1 MKETTLESKL
11 NPKELNKILP
21 SYLIDELEDSKNDND
36 ENLQIKSNELNK
48 VRIIIYLILFR
59 I

>member
-1 MKETTLESKL
+1 MKEATVESKL

-36 ENLQIKSNELNK
+36 ENLQIKSNELIK
-48 VRIIIYLILFR
+48 VSIIIYLISFR

>member
-1 MKETTLESKL
+1 MKEATVESKL

>member
-1 MKETTLESKL
+1 MNEITKDSKL

-21 SYLIDELEDSKNDND
+21 SYLIEEIEDNKNSQD
-36 ENLQIKSNELNK
+36 ENLEFKSDKLNN
-48 VRIIIYLILFR
+48 VSIIIYIILFR

>member
-1 MKETTLESKL
+1 MKEETGESKL
-11 NPKELNKILP
+11 IPKELNKILP

-48 VRIIIYLILFR
+48 VSIIIYLILFR

>member
-36 ENLQIKSNELNK
+36 ENLQIKSNELIK
-48 VRIIIYLILFR
+48 VSIIIYLISFR